1 MYLRSL
7 SPYLFFFCWIVLAIF
22 PYIYKT
28 NYLYEP
34 LLIYFSGAALYYAYH
49 AFTNYHLPFYFKVVF
64 AFVCFLCLYG
74 GMLIFLGD
82 DVIWMTAGRNVR
94 KYLYILW
101 LIPCLLSVFPVY
113 VFTCRGQLSEKGMK
127 ILFFIFLATSIYGFY
142 GALKEQMLYAAMMR
156 TGQEEYTIT
165 AVYSFLSLLP
175 LVVLFKKNQ
184 YLQFILLGVMF
195 FYFVLSAK
203 RGAIILG
210 SITSVFIIFSML
222 SNATNKKKIIV
233 LSMFVLFA
241 IIVYVFVNHQIETSA
256 YFSARLDQTMEGNT
270 SRREQYLRNI
280 LDYYFNKTTLAQFF
294 TGIGAQGTL
303 SVNESFA
310 HNDWVAILLE
320 QGVFGALFYLLY
332 WISFVYTWI
341 KSRVSRDSFV
351 VIGLL
356 MIVGFGK
363 SLFSVYYLPISME
376 MMMSS
381 GYFAIALG
389 YFLGKA
395 YPQYDD
401 ESSDS
406 QEDEL
411 LEEAEP

>member
-28 NYLYEP
+28 NYLYES

-49 AFTNYHLPFYFKVVF
+49 ALSNYHLPFYFKTVF
-64 AFVCFLCLYG
+64 AFVCFLCFYG
-74 GMLIFLGD
+74 LVLVFLGD

-127 ILFFIFLATSIYGFY
+127 ILFLIFLATSIYGFY
-142 GALKEQMLYAAMMR
+142 GAMKEQMMYAAMMR

-175 LVVLFKKNQ
+175 LIVLFKKKQ
-184 YLQFILLGVMF
+184 LLQFVLLGVMF

-203 RGAIILG
+203 RGAIALG
-210 SITSVFIIFSML
+210 SILSILMIFSML
-222 SNATNKKKIIV
+222 SNASNKRKILI
-233 LSMFVLFA
+233 LFLFVLFMVV
-241 IIVYVFVNHQIETSA
+241 VYVFVSHQIETSA
-256 YFSARLDQTMEGNT
+256 YFSSRLDQTMEGNT
-270 SRREQYLRNI
+270 SRREEYLKNI
-280 LDYYFNKTTLAQFF
+280 LDYYFNKTTLVQFF

-320 QGVFGALFYLLY
+320 QGVIGALFYLLY
-332 WISFVYTWI
+332 WVSFVYTWI
-341 KSRVSRDSFV
+341 KSRVNRDAFV

-356 MIVGFGK
+356 MVLGFGK

-376 MMMSS
+376 MMTSS

-395 YPQYDD
+395 YPQYEDD
-401 ESSDS
+401 LSES
-406 QEDEL
+406 QEEDS

>member
-1 MYLRSL
+1 MYLRLL

-28 NYLYEP
+28 NYLYES
-34 LLIYFSGAALYYAYH
+34 LLIYFSGTALYYAYH
-49 AFTNYHLPFYFKVVF
+49 ALTNYHLPFYFKMVF
-64 AFVCFLCLYG
+64 AFVCFLCFYG
-74 GMLIFLGD
+74 VVLIFLGD

-94 KYLYILW
+94 KYLYVLW
-101 LIPCLLSVFPVY
+101 LIPGLLSVFPVY
-113 VFTCRGQLSEKGMK
+113 VYTCRGQLSEKGMR

-142 GALKEQMLYAAMMR
+142 GAMKQQMLYAAIMR

-175 LVVLFKKNQ
+175 LIVLFKKRRL
-184 YLQFILLGVMF
+184 LQFVLLGVMF

-203 RGAIILG
+203 RGALILG
-210 SITSVFIIFSML
+210 STISILMIFSML
-222 SNATNKKKIIV
+222 SNASNKKKLAIMS
-233 LSMFVLFA
+233 LFVLFMFV
-241 IIVYVFVNHQIETSA
+241 VYFFVSHQIETSV
-256 YFSARLDQTMEGNT
+256 YFSSRLDQTMEGNT
-270 SRREQYLRNI
+270 SRREEYLRNI
-280 LDYYFNKTTLAQFF
+280 LDFYFNKTTLIQFF

-332 WISFVYTWI
+332 WVSFVYAWI
-341 KSRVSRDSFV
+341 KSRVDRDSFV

-356 MIVGFGK
+356 IIVGFGK
-363 SLFSVYYLPISME
+363 SLFSVYYLPFSME
-376 MMMSS
+376 MMTSS

-395 YPQYDD
+395 YPQYEDNQP
-401 ESSDS
+401 EP
-406 QEDEL
+406 QEIENF
-411 LEEAEP
+411 EKAEI